1 MIGKVEI
8 DRRLQWAARL
18 DRTVLSDLCAEVGE
32 LAVDT
37 QALRQL
43 TLHEI
48 QVPPNIVVESVRSDG
63 ARTIIAFEV
72 KDDFSPVQR
81 VEFSQDG
88 GQRWLGVFPKDGIA
102 DSKDEHY
109 ELVIDGELGERG
121 LTLRAND
128 SMNNLAMA
136 HVDAPRKR

>member
-1 MIGKVEI
+1 LKSTT
-8 DRRLQWAARL
+8 RRRSLPSKASRS
-18 DRTVLSDLCAEVGE
+18 RS
-32 LAVDT
+32 
-37 QALRQL
+37 L
-43 TLHEI
+43 T
-48 QVPPNIVVESVRSDG
+48 IVAS
-63 ARTIIAFEV
+63 T
-72 KDDFSPVQR
+72 KDDYSPVQR
-81 VEFSQDG
+81 AEFSQDG

-128 SMNNLAMA
+128 GMNNVATA

>member
-1 MIGKVEI
+1 MPSTYASPLRVSRSDDGRVVRLSLSGELDSSAFEI
-8 DRRLQWAARL
+8 DN
-18 DRTVLSDLCAEVGE
+18 TPPVI
-32 LAVDT
+32 AV
-37 QALRQL
+37 Q
-43 TLHEI
+43 
-48 QVPPNIVVESVRSDG
+48 SVRSDG
-63 ARTIIAFEV
+63 TRTIISFDV
-72 KDDFSPVQR
+72 KDDSSPVQR

-128 SMNNLAMA
+128 SMNNVATA